1 MSVTSIPAWQ
11 AALLALLM
19 FLPGVVHADT
29 QTEDSIKAGF
39 IFNFA
44 KYVEWPA
51 KTVKDGK
58 LRVCSLSSEPLS
70 GNLVKL
76 QGRVIQERE
85 IQVYTSVAPDEW
97 RNCHVLFISAGDS
110 QRVETV
116 LRAVA
121 KAPVLTVSDSIDF
134 THSGGIIG
142 LKLHIGRIR
151 FNINHGVANKAGLII
166 SSQLLKLAEEVL
178 P

>member
-11 AALLALLM
+11 EALLVLLM
-19 FLPGVVHADT
+19 FLPGAVRADT
-29 QTEDSIKAGF
+29 RMEDSIKAGF

-76 QGRVIQERE
+76 QGRVIQERV

-97 RNCHVLFISAGDS
+97 HNCHVLFISVDEP
-110 QRVETV
+110 QRVARV

-121 KAPVLTVSDSIDF
+121 KAPVLTVSDSDDF
-134 THSGGIIG
+134 TNSGGMIG
-142 LKLHIGRIR
+142 LELHTQRIR
-151 FNINHGVANKAGLII
+151 FNINQGAAHKAGLII
-166 SSQLLKLAEEVL
+166 SSQLLKLAYEVL

>member
-1 MSVTSIPAWQ
+1 MSTTLAPAWQ
-11 AALLALLM
+11 IALLALLM
-19 FLPGVVHADT
+19 FQPETVRANT
-29 QTEDSIKAGF
+29 QMEDRIKVGF
-39 IFNFA
+39 LFNFA

-76 QGRVIQERE
+76 RGRVIQERV
-85 IQVYTSVAPDEW
+85 IQVYTSAAPEEW
-97 RNCHVLFISAGDS
+97 HNCHVLFISTGEQ

-121 KAPVLTVSDSIDF
+121 EAPVLTVSDSVDF
-134 THSGGIIG
+134 THAGGMIG
-142 LKLHIGRIR
+142 LELHIERIR
-151 FNINHGVANKAGLII
+151 FNINQGAAHKAGLII
-166 SSQLLKLAEEVL
+166 SSQLLKLAHEVL

>member
-1 MSVTSIPAWQ
+1 MSVTSISAWQ
-11 AALLALLM
+11 GALLALLM
-19 FLPGVVHADT
+19 FLPRVVHADT
-29 QTEDSIKAGF
+29 QTENSIKAGF

-51 KTVKDGK
+51 TTVKDGK
-58 LRVCSLSSEPLS
+58 LRVCGLSSEPLS

-76 QGRVIQERE
+76 QGRVIQGRE

-110 QRVETV
+110 QRLETV

-121 KAPVLTVSDSIDF
+121 KAPVLTVSDSVDF
-134 THSGGIIG
+134 TDSGGIIG
-142 LKLHIGRIR
+142 LKLHSGRIR
-151 FNINHGVANKAGLII
+151 FNINQGVANKAGLII
-166 SSQLLKLAEEVL
+166 SSQLLKLAAEVL

>member
-1 MSVTSIPAWQ
+1 MSAWQ
-11 AALLALLM
+11 GTLLALLM

-29 QTEDSIKAGF
+29 LMEDSIKAGF

-51 KTVKDGK
+51 KIVNDGK

-76 QGRVIQERE
+76 QGRVVQERV
-85 IQVYTSVAPDEW
+85 IQVYTSVASDEW
-97 RNCHVLFISAGDS
+97 RNCQVLFISADEP

-121 KAPVLTVSDSIDF
+121 KAPVLTVSDRVDF
-134 THSGGIIG
+134 TDYGGMIG
-142 LKLHIGRIR
+142 LKLRIGRIR
-151 FNINHGVANKAGLII
+151 FNINQGAAHKAGLII
-166 SSQLLKLAEEVL
+166 SSQLLKLADEVL